1 MSAKPRINV
10 GKTFGKKKAK
20 GSLAVDLVQ
29 VPRFIKVTLRTTM
42 HKVDLQEK
50 TLEPDRL
57 I

>member
-50 TLEPDRL
+50 TLEPDTL

>member
-10 GKTFGKKKAK
+10 GQTTAK
-20 GSLAVDLVQ
+20 GSLAVDSVQ

-42 HKVDLQEK
+42 HKVDLQGE
-50 TLEPDRL
+50 TLVPDRL

>member
-1 MSAKPRINV
+1 MWVKHL
-10 GKTFGKKKAK
+10 GKKKAK